1 MSREVNIKVNARHI
15 GQLGRELVTDYVT
28 ALTELVKNSYDADSE
43 AVEVIFED
51 MFSGQGKIIIAD
63 TGCGFTSNDIENKW
77 AVIGTISKVKNP
89 YSVKYN
95 RRCVGRK
102 GIGRYSVERLAEYC
116 TLYSFTTT
124 EAPIKY
130 YTNWNKYEGIDYNE
144 LKQRIEILKNNP
156 DFESAKYIKRA
167 VEYLLLSDKIDEES
181 KGIIKEKI
189 LVDCEL
195 DFRMF
200 YSESMLSRLER
211 FLYPIYEKYIGLEE
225 RVEEVRNVIEELQG
239 DEKDFYQEKLQ
250 ELYNKIPSNK
260 TDDQIY
266 TGTFLVLDCL
276 RDNWTKEDIEKV
288 IKEFR
293 LLVSPF
299 KKNNNFYIYITASEY
314 ELYEVELQN
323 NILERRY
330 AKVEASLKTQQQED
344 GKIISVF
351 SATYVDRKGAYKDI
365 KEKFKERCICGD
377 FEITLY
383 YFLRDQSLKFDG
395 LKATEAKEV
404 LDAFCGVKIYR
415 DGFRVRP
422 YGEEGNDWLL
432 LDRTKIRDPHSY
444 RVGNNQIIG
453 EVNINSDDNPL
464 LVDATNRE
472 AIIENEAFAQLKQI
486 VHNCINIIEN
496 HRYDEYMEEKKRTLI
511 AQEEEIRK
519 QEQIN
524 LKNEINH
531 KKELLAFALQQG
543 DTSNAKK
550 VVEQILDT
558 VSIDQKKERKHY
570 EKTRQEYEKR
580 IRESNNELQLYKN
593 LAALGILAG
602 SFGHETDDAVAR
614 ILLNIEYPKE
624 RLYSVFPNDGD
635 VIAAFDE
642 LDSDINRI
650 SCYSDLLV
658 AFLKKK
664 KRSETRNLSFKDV
677 IKKIVSYYQVLVDEY
692 QVNIDID
699 NLEEFQCKIV
709 MKQIDLESIIVNLL
723 TNAFEALKGVNG
735 SRIIKISTAS
745 LIDGYSIV
753 VEDSGAGVPENM
765 RDWIFIPLNT
775 TKQED
780 GVGLGLTIV
789 RDIVESYSGIIK
801 IDKSP
806 VLGGAHF
813 EIIFPIIE
821 VKHE

>member
-1 MSREVNIKVNARHI
+1 M
-15 GQLGRELVTDYVT
+15 
-28 ALTELVKNSYDADSE
+28 
-43 AVEVIFED
+43 
-51 MFSGQGKIIIAD
+51 
-63 TGCGFTSNDIENKW
+63 
-77 AVIGTISKVKNP
+77 
-89 YSVKYN
+89 
-95 RRCVGRK
+95 
-102 GIGRYSVERLAEYC
+102 
-116 TLYSFTTT
+116 
-124 EAPIKY
+124 
-130 YTNWNKYEGIDYNE
+130 
-144 LKQRIEILKNNP
+144 
-156 DFESAKYIKRA
+156 
-167 VEYLLLSDKIDEES
+167 
-181 KGIIKEKI
+181 
-189 LVDCEL
+189 
-195 DFRMF
+195 
-200 YSESMLSRLER
+200 
-211 FLYPIYEKYIGLEE
+211 
-225 RVEEVRNVIEELQG
+225 
-239 DEKDFYQEKLQ
+239 
-250 ELYNKIPSNK
+250 
-260 TDDQIY
+260 
-266 TGTFLVLDCL
+266 
-276 RDNWTKEDIEKV
+276 
-288 IKEFR
+288 
-293 LLVSPF
+293 
-299 KKNNNFYIYITASEY
+299 KK
-314 ELYEVELQN
+314 
-323 NILERRY
+323 
-330 AKVEASLKTQQQED
+330 
-344 GKIISVF
+344 
-351 SATYVDRKGAYKDI
+351 
-365 KEKFKERCICGD
+365 
-377 FEITLY
+377 
-383 YFLRDQSLKFDG
+383 
-395 LKATEAKEV
+395 
-404 LDAFCGVKIYR
+404 
-415 DGFRVRP
+415 
-422 YGEEGNDWLL
+422 
-432 LDRTKIRDPHSY
+432 
-444 RVGNNQIIG
+444 
-453 EVNINSDDNPL
+453 
-464 LVDATNRE
+464 
-472 AIIENEAFAQLKQI
+472 
-486 VHNCINIIEN
+486 
-496 HRYDEYMEEKKRTLI
+496 
-511 AQEEEIRK
+511 
-519 QEQIN
+519 
-524 LKNEINH
+524 
-531 KKELLAFALQQG
+531 
-543 DTSNAKK
+543 
-550 VVEQILDT
+550 
-558 VSIDQKKERKHY
+558 
-570 EKTRQEYEKR
+570 

-789 RDIVESYSGIIK
+789 RDIVESYSGKIK